1 MSDLHSH
8 VAKGVKRDIF
18 SQHNRVMRQSLQSL
32 NLKSSVSS
40 YPAHDLEEVY
50 PNEQELDLVDCLK
63 ACIRQFNDSDSLSAI
78 TRSGKAQ
85 TQVPMVNMHEH

>member
-1 MSDLHSH
+1 M
-8 VAKGVKRDIF
+8 
-18 SQHNRVMRQSLQSL
+18 
-32 NLKSSVSS
+32 
-40 YPAHDLEEVY
+40 DLEEVY

-85 TQVPMVNMHEH
+85 TQVPMVNMHEHRKLEQKVTALRSTMRERVKRHQSLKTLNNKLKS